1 MPSFLNQVLSL
12 FVASLLLVSSCSAFE
27 LPLSDQALRE
37 AYFIGQ
43 HHDASTEAALK
54 PYIHHLPVPQKGPYI
69 SEIRLLT
76 PYAQVIDVSN
86 SQSSGYSAQQAAAD
100 YHARTD
106 TILIRVRIEFS
117 ATYSLLEAEN
127 DANSTSATKGIKIR
141 RDDFWRA
148 FQVGLAQKD
157 DWIEPLSID
166 GEATYSD
173 LGMNGALIWLVC
185 DAHDFASELASV
197 EVFTTDGQH
206 IISDFDLAS
215 LR

>member
-1 MPSFLNQVLSL
+1 MFLLSAQC
-12 FVASLLLVSSCSAFE
+12 FAFE
-27 LPLSDQALRE
+27 LPLSDHVLRE

-54 PYIHHLPVPQKGPYI
+54 PYIHHLPVPRSGPYI

-86 SQSSGYSAQQAAAD
+86 SQSTGYSAQQAAAD
-100 YHARTD
+100 YHTRTD
-106 TILIRVRIEFS
+106 TILVRVRIEFT
-117 ATYSLLEAEN
+117 ATYNLLEAEN
-127 DANSTSATKGIKIR
+127 DANSVSAKRGIKIR
-141 RDDFWRA
+141 REDFWRA

-157 DWIEPLSID
+157 DWIEPFSID

-173 LGMNGALIWLVC
+173 LGMNGALIWIIC
-185 DAHDFASELASV
+185 DAHDVASELASV
-197 EVFTTDGQH
+197 EVFAPDGQH
-206 IISDFDLAS
+206 VISDFDLAS